1 MPRIAAPRVARQCP
15 PVPEPTTLILATAGA
30 FLLAGFVK
38 GVIGIGL
45 PSISIGLLSL
55 LVTPTEAAAILALP
69 SFVTNVVQLAGPRLA
84 PLAARL
90 AWLLVGTCAGVWIG
104 TALLSGITPQ
114 MATLTLGLL
123 TALYA
128 LYGLGT
134 VPVAVPPRAEP
145 YLSPLIGF
153 LTGLGASITGVFMI
167 PAVPFLQALGL
178 GRDGLIQALGL
189 FFTVGTAALAAAL
202 FKTGM
207 FTFATLV
214 PTLVALAASL
224 LGLPLGT
231 WLRRRIQPDT
241 FQTIF
246 FVGLLALGLYLTWRG
261 LR

>member
-1 MPRIAAPRVARQCP
+1 
-15 PVPEPTTLILATAGA
+15 VPEPTTLILATAGA

-38 GVIGIGL
+38 GVIGLGL

-55 LVTPTEAAAILALP
+55 LVTPMEAAAILALP
-69 SFVTNVVQLAGPRLA
+69 SLVTNVVQLAGPPLA
-84 PLAARL
+84 PLARRL
-90 AWLLVGTCAGVWIG
+90 AWLLVGTCVGVWVG
-104 TALLSGITPQ
+104 TVLLSGVSPKIST
-114 MATLTLGLL
+114 AVLGIM

-134 VPVAVPPRAEP
+134 VPVTVPPRAEP
-145 YLSPLIGF
+145 YLSPLMGV

-167 PAVPFLQALGL
+167 PAVLFLQALGL

-189 FFTVGTAALAAAL
+189 FFTVATVALAAAL

-207 FTFATLV
+207 FTSATLI

-231 WLRRRIQPDT
+231 WVRRRIAPDM
-241 FQTIF
+241 FRTIF
-246 FVGLLALGLYLTWRG
+246 FIGLLVLGLYLIWRG